1 MRHTLIWAN
10 NTARSMRALRE
21 RDGDAVKPFA
31 DAINALARN
40 PRPYDAVQL
49 GGTDTWRLRVGRYR
63 AMYEID
69 GTRVSVTLLLI
80 GSAPVS

>member
-31 DAINALARN
+31 DAVNALARN
-40 PRPYDAVQL
+40 PRPPEAVQL
-49 GGTDTWRLRVGRYR
+49 GGTERGGYALASTGRCTRSTARVFPSR
-63 AMYEID
+63 
-69 GTRVSVTLLLI
+69 SC
-80 GSAPVS
+80 